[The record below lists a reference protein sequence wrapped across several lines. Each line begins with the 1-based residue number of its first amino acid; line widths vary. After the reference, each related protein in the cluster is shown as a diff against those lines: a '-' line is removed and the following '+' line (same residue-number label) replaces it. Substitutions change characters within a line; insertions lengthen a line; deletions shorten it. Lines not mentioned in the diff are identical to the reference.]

1 MRTFIITLA
10 LFFAIIS
17 MIAINSIY
25 VRNITNTIIYYAS
38 DEEFN
43 KAPEV
48 ALEHLESFWNE
59 NKLFL
64 EFSVSFRE
72 TDRMSEYIIDLRECI
87 KSENAVEAK
96 RIRTLIADC
105 ASDISRLERLSLEN
119 LL

>member
-10 LFFAIIS
+10 LFFAIIL
-17 MIAINSIY
+17 MIVINSIY
-25 VRNITNTIIYYAS
+25 VRNITSTIIDYAS
-38 DEEFN
+38 DDKFN
-43 KAPEV
+43 KAPED
-48 ALEHLESFWNE
+48 ALERLESFWKE

-72 TDRMSEYIIDLRECI
+72 TDRMSEYIIDLKECI
-87 KSENAVEAK
+87 NSGNANEAK

-105 ASDISRLERLSLEN
+105 ASDISRLERLSIEN